1 MPPKPS
7 SGKLTSSSKTPVKS
21 ARNRGYVTKTPISSK
36 PKPKPNASILN
47 YFTKKADETL
57 FIGEGG
63 GGVDVVDLEG
73 EGEGE
78 NEDEEEVEGDDGNDN
93 DTKSPVQSE
102 KPTTKKDAVHVQEV
116 PVPEPEEE
124 ENRFNEVGG
133 PIKKRK
139 VVSSDSD
146 AKEEGLSG
154 MKKVKADE
162 EVKVEATKERKDQV
176 KGKVKSEQKKDEKQA
191 VSVPQS
197 SGVQSTVSITKPRR
211 GPFLDDSDEE
221 DEDEVE
227 MAKKSAVPVKS
238 ASSSGD
244 EGKEKEEESTAKTEP
259 EPSKD
264 LTEKPRVPLLRQETS
279 GARADNTAKEE
290 AEEQDEPGKDD
301 ADQVDEDK
309 ENHDDNDL
317 QGEELREKRY
327 VQEQARL
334 ERGFIGDDDFDEM
347 LLDDAGFIDEIEDDD
362 DLTFPPADP
371 DTITESC
378 PICNASLAGVT
389 SDQATAHVNGCLDG
403 NPTPLPAPTTT
414 PTMTTAKQ
422 RNPKFKDGSQ
432 ENPNGDMVDDTTMAD
447 LTEGSR
453 RFASRAA
460 IARPGQANPFSLPGD
475 DDDDAPSSG
484 PGIKPKTT
492 NGGSSS
498 AFSKLMSSH
507 TEAAAWATA
516 AAAETASRGMPA
528 YKRTCPFYKIMPN
541 FSICVDAFRYG
552 AVQGCK
558 AYFLSH
564 FHSDHYMGLSAS
576 WVHGPIYCSKVTG
589 SLVKT
594 QLRTAAK
601 YVVEL
606 EFGET
611 VPVPETGGAVMVTM
625 IEANHCPGS
634 SLFLFEKQV
643 GKEGRTQRILHCG
656 DFRACPAHVE
666 HPLLKPETLDKLTGK
681 TRQQK
686 IDVCYLDTTY
696 LNPRYSFPPQEDV
709 IQACAEVCAKLDKGL
724 KDGSEAEWERLL
736 RAREGIGGNA
746 KEGQD
751 VSRMFG
757 YNSKRRTGDGKAT
770 SNPTP
775 PPLEEDNTNKP
786 PPNAFTALTSQS
798 SSTTRKNRLLVVCGT
813 YSIGKER
820 ICVAIA
826 QALRSKIFASP
837 AKIRITKQL
846 GDPELSSLMTSD
858 PREAQVHMQ
867 ALGEIRADTLAEYLE
882 LHRHNGFS
890 RIVGF
895 RPSGWSYR
903 PGSGSNNNN
912 NSSSQLPFPADLDV
926 GGGASVP
933 VTATL
938 PPSSLPTTHL
948 LHGNRFRPRFFAK
961 NVVPQRGSGKEA
973 MCFGVPYSEHSSF
986 RELALFLMALRVE
999 KVVPTV
1005 NVGSESSR
1013 TRMKGWIDRW
1023 VGERRRGGLV
1033 RVLREGDDGGQE
1045 DGDGKGVKFWD
1056 GKDGSGG
1063 EVYW

>member
-1 MPPKPS
+1 MPPKS
-7 SGKLTSSSKTPVKS
+7 SSSSSSAGKLTSSSSKTPVKS
-21 ARNRGYVTKTPISSK
+21 ARNRGYITKTPISSK

-47 YFTKKADETL
+47 YFKKAADETL

-63 GGVDVVDLEG
+63 VGVEDLEG
-73 EGEGE
+73 GDELEVEGGGEIEGDVKGVE
-78 NEDEEEVEGDDGNDN
+78 EEKRFNELGGPSKKRRVSSDAEEEVRGKKLRGGEVEV
-93 DTKSPVQSE
+93 KKEAE
-102 KPTTKKDAVHVQEV
+102 K
-116 PVPEPEEE
+116 
-124 ENRFNEVGG
+124 
-133 PIKKRK
+133 
-139 VVSSDSD
+139 
-146 AKEEGLSG
+146 
-154 MKKVKADE
+154 E
-162 EVKVEATKERKDQV
+162 EVK
-176 KGKVKSEQKKDEKQA
+176 
-191 VSVPQS
+191 PQS
-197 SGVQSTVSITKPRR
+197 ANKEEKLAVPPSSGAQSANSAKKPRR

-221 DEDEVE
+221 DEDEDE
-227 MAKKSAVPVKS
+227 DKGAAHVKP
-238 ASSSGD
+238 AGLSGD
-244 EGKEKEEESTAKTEP
+244 EGREKREESTDKTEP
-259 EPSKD
+259 KPLKEVTD
-264 LTEKPRVPLLRQETS
+264 RPRVPLLRQETS
-279 GARADNTAKEE
+279 GARADTHTEQEEEDKES
-290 AEEQDEPGKDD
+290 AKDD
-301 ADQVDEDK
+301 ADQIDEDPQENK
-309 ENHDDNDL
+309 ENHDNDL

-334 ERGFIGDDDFDEM
+334 EAKERGFIGDDDDFDEM
-347 LLDDAGFIDEIEDDD
+347 MLDDAGFIDEIEDDD
-362 DLTFPPADP
+362 DLTFSPADP
-371 DTITESC
+371 EVITESC

-389 SDQATAHVNGCLDG
+389 SDQATAHVNACLDG
-403 NPTPLPAPTTT
+403 NPTPLPPPTI
-414 PTMTTAKQ
+414 PTLTAK
-422 RNPKFKDGSQ
+422 RNLAKIKDESQ
-432 ENPNGDMVDDTTMAD
+432 ESTNLVDDTMTD
-447 LTEGSR
+447 LTEGSK

-460 IARPGQANPFSLPGD
+460 IARPGQANPFTLPGD
-475 DDDDAPSSG
+475 DDDPNRGPDA
-484 PGIKPKTT
+484 KPQS
-492 NGGSSS
+492 NGSS

-507 TEAAAWATA
+507 AESSAWATA
-516 AAAETASRGMPA
+516 AAAESASRGMPA

-541 FSICVDAFRYG
+541 FSICIDAFRYG

-611 VPVPETGGAVMVTM
+611 VPVAETGGTVMVTM

-634 SLFLFEKQV
+634 SLFLFEKKV

-666 HPLLKPETLDKLTGK
+666 HPLLKPETLDKVTGK

-724 KDGSEAEWERLL
+724 KDGNEAEWERLL
-736 RAREGIGGNA
+736 RVREGGGNA
-746 KEGQD
+746 KEGKD
-751 VSRMFG
+751 VSQFFG
-757 YNSKRRTGDGKAT
+757 YNSKRKGDGGIT

-775 PPLEEDNTNKP
+775 PEEEQEDTKTKP
-786 PPNAFTALTSQS
+786 PPNAFTALTSS
-798 SSTTRKNRLLVVCGT
+798 SSSRKNRLLVVCGT

-826 QALRSKIFASP
+826 QALCSKIFASP
-837 AKIRITKQL
+837 SKIRITKQL
-846 GDPELSSLMTSD
+846 GDPELSALMTSD

-882 LHRHNGFS
+882 LHRSNGFS

-912 NSSSQLPFPADLDV
+912 SSTHPSHQIPPDLDT
-926 GGGASVP
+926 GPPASVP

-938 PPSSLPTTHL
+938 PPSSLPITHL
-948 LHGNRFRPRFFAK
+948 LHGNRFRPRFFAR

-986 RELALFLMALRVE
+986 RELALFLMALR
-999 KVVPTV
+999 
-1005 NVGSESSR
+1005 
-1013 TRMKGWIDRW
+1013 
-1023 VGERRRGGLV
+1023 
-1033 RVLREGDDGGQE
+1033 
-1045 DGDGKGVKFWD
+1045 
-1056 GKDGSGG
+1056 
-1063 EVYW
+1063 

>member
-1 MPPKPS
+1 MPPKTA
-7 SGKLTSSSKTPVKS
+7 SGKLTSTSSKTPVKS

-63 GGVDVVDLEG
+63 VGLDGLED
-73 EGEGE
+73 
-78 NEDEEEVEGDDGNDN
+78 DEEVVEGNGDANKVPERETVGEE
-93 DTKSPVQSE
+93 E
-102 KPTTKKDAVHVQEV
+102 KATTKDAVVEEV
-116 PVPEPEEE
+116 KEVKEEK
-124 ENRFNEVGG
+124 RFNEAGG
-133 PIKKRK
+133 PIKKRR
-139 VVSSDSD
+139 VSSSSD
-146 AKEEGLSG
+146 AEEEPRPRG
-154 MKKVKADE
+154 KKVKATADE
-162 EVKVEATKERKDQV
+162 VGVKKEVGKERRVGQ
-176 KGKVKSEQKKDEKQA
+176 KSEEEKTEEKHA
-191 VSVPQS
+191 VPQS
-197 SGVQSTVSITKPRR
+197 SGAQSTNAVGKPRR

-227 MAKKSAVPVKS
+227 AGKKSTSPTAKPVGL
-238 ASSSGD
+238 AGD
-244 EGKEKEEESTAKTEP
+244 EKRKKEEESADKTKPKPTME
-259 EPSKD
+259 D
-264 LTEKPRVPLLRQETS
+264 VTEKPRVPLLRQETS
-279 GARADNTAKEE
+279 GARADNQTKQEE
-290 AEEQDEPGKDD
+290 EPTKDD
-301 ADQVDEDK
+301 ADHVDQDTQKDK
-309 ENHDDNDL
+309 KNHDNDL

-334 ERGFIGDDDFDEM
+334 EQGFIGDDDFDEM

-362 DLTFPPADP
+362 DLTFPTAGP
-371 DTITESC
+371 DAITESC

-389 SDQATAHVNGCLDG
+389 SDQATAHVNACLDG
-403 NPTPLPAPTTT
+403 NPTPLPAPTV
-414 PTMTTAKQ
+414 PTITAKQ
-422 RNPKFKDGSQ
+422 QIPKAKDESQ
-432 ENPNGDMVDDTTMAD
+432 ESGYMVNDTTMAD

-460 IARPGQANPFSLPGD
+460 IARPGQANPISLPGD
-475 DDDDAPSSG
+475 DDDPSYGPDA
-484 PGIKPKTT
+484 KPKT
-492 NGGSSS
+492 NGGGSS

-516 AAAETASRGMPA
+516 AAVETASRGMPA

-611 VPVPETGGAVMVTM
+611 VPVPQTGGAVMVTM

-666 HPLLKPETLDKLTGK
+666 HPLLKPETLDKVTGK

-709 IQACAEVCAKLDKGL
+709 IHACAEVCAKLDKGL
-724 KDGSEAEWERLL
+724 KDGNEAEWERLL
-736 RAREGIGGNA
+736 RVREGGGNL
-746 KEGQD
+746 KEGKD
-751 VSRMFG
+751 VSQFFG
-757 YNSKRRTGDGKAT
+757 YNSKRRKGDGGGIDA

-775 PPLEEDNTNKP
+775 PEDKEHEEDTKTKP
-786 PPNAFTALTSQS
+786 PSNAFTALTSS
-798 SSTTRKNRLLVVCGT
+798 SSSFRKNRLLVVCGT

-826 QALRSKIFASP
+826 QALGSKIFASP
-837 AKIRITKQL
+837 SKIRITKQL
-846 GDPELSSLMTSD
+846 GDAELFGLMTSD

-882 LHRHNGFS
+882 LHRSNGFS

-912 NSSSQLPFPADLDV
+912 NNNNNSSSSYLPFPPDLDV

-961 NVVPQRGSGKEA
+961 NVIPQRGSGKEA

-1005 NVGSESSR
+1005 NVGSEASR

-1033 RVLREGDDGGQE
+1033 RVLHE
-1045 DGDGKGVKFWD
+1045 DGEKVKGQRFWD
-1056 GKDGSGG
+1056 WEGWRGG
-1063 EVYW
+1063 GVYW

>member
-1 MPPKPS
+1 MLPKS
-7 SGKLTSSSKTPVKS
+7 SSSSSAAGKLTSSSSKTPVKS
-21 ARNRGYVTKTPISSK
+21 ARNKGYITKTPTSSK

-47 YFTKKADETL
+47 YFKKAADETL

-63 GGVDVVDLEG
+63 VTAEDLEGVDGVGVEG

-78 NEDEEEVEGDDGNDN
+78 GGFEAEVEGGGVDSKEAEEDEKQFNDVRG
-93 DTKSPVQSE
+93 S
-102 KPTTKKDAVHVQEV
+102 TKKRSLTSDGS
-116 PVPEPEEE
+116 EEE
-124 ENRFNEVGG
+124 TKG
-133 PIKKRK
+133 KR
-139 VVSSDSD
+139 
-146 AKEEGLSG
+146 
-154 MKKVKADE
+154 VKADAVEVKKETEQE
-162 EVKVEATKERKDQV
+162 EVKLQSEEM
-176 KGKVKSEQKKDEKQA
+176 KGEMQA
-191 VSVPQS
+191 VPHS
-197 SGVQSTVSITKPRR
+197 SGAQSAKSVRNPRR

-221 DEDEVE
+221 GEDEDEAEAVDE
-227 MAKKSAVPVKS
+227 SAAPVKS
-238 ASSSGD
+238 AGLSD
-244 EGKEKEEESTAKTEP
+244 YEGREKRDDLIDKTEV
-259 EPSKD
+259 ETLKKV
-264 LTEKPRVPLLRQETS
+264 TKKPIVPLLQQETS
-279 GARADNTAKEE
+279 GARADTKTKQE
-290 AEEQDEPGKDD
+290 DEPAKDG
-301 ADQVDEDK
+301 ADQIDEDPQEDK
-309 ENHDDNDL
+309 ENHYNDL

-334 ERGFIGDDDFDEM
+334 EAEERRGFIGEDDDYGELM
-347 LLDDAGFIDEIEDDD
+347 LDDAGFIDEIEDDD
-362 DLTFPPADP
+362 DLTFPPANP
-371 DTITESC
+371 DAITESC

-389 SDQATAHVNGCLDG
+389 SDQATAHVNACLDG
-403 NPTPLPAPTTT
+403 NPSPFPP
-414 PTMTTAKQ
+414 PNQTAAGQ
-422 RNPKFKDGSQ
+422 RVPNVKEEVQ
-432 ENPNGDMVDDTTMAD
+432 ESASLVDNIMAG
-447 LTEGSR
+447 LTEGSK

-460 IARPGQANPFSLPGD
+460 VARPGQANPFTLPGD
-475 DDDDAPSSG
+475 NDDHNPG
-484 PGIKPKTT
+484 PDVKLKGT
-492 NGGSSS
+492 GSS

-507 TEAAAWATA
+507 AESTAWATA
-516 AAAETASRGMPA
+516 AAAESASRGMPA

-589 SLVKT
+589 SLVKM

-634 SLFLFEKQV
+634 SLFLFEKKV
-643 GKEGRTQRILHCG
+643 GKEGRIQRILHCG

-666 HPLLKPETLDKLTGK
+666 HPLLKPETVDKVTGK
-681 TRQQK
+681 TKQQK

-709 IQACAEVCAKLDKGL
+709 IQACAEVCAKLDRGL
-724 KDGSEAEWERLL
+724 KEGNEAEWERLL
-736 RAREGIGGNA
+736 RMRESGGNA

-751 VSRMFG
+751 VTQFFG
-757 YNSKRRTGDGKAT
+757 YNSKRKGDGGIT

-775 PPLEEDNTNKP
+775 PEEEQQAETKP
-786 PPNAFTALTSQS
+786 PPNAFTALTS
-798 SSTTRKNRLLVVCGT
+798 SSTIRKNRLLVVCGT

-837 AKIRITKQL
+837 SKIRITKQL
-846 GDPELSSLMTSD
+846 DDPELSSLMTAD

-882 LHRHNGFS
+882 LHRSNGFS

-912 NSSSQLPFPADLDV
+912 NSHEIQLPPDIDT
-926 GGGASVP
+926 GPPASVP

-948 LHGNRFRPRFFAK
+948 LHGNRFRPRFFAQ
-961 NVVPQRGSGKEA
+961 NVVPQRGSGREA
-973 MCFGVPYSEHSSF
+973 MCFGGGEGGADG
-986 RELALFLMALRVE
+986 EC
-999 KVVPTV
+999 
-1005 NVGSESSR
+1005 
-1013 TRMKGWIDRW
+1013 
-1023 VGERRRGGLV
+1023 GER
-1033 RVLREGDDGGQE
+1033 
-1045 DGDGKGVKFWD
+1045 
-1056 GKDGSGG
+1056 G
-1063 EVYW
+1063 E